1 LDRQRRDFITL
12 LGGFAAALPLAGHAQ
27 QPSSPVIG
35 FLNSGGM
42 PSANTLAALRKGLGE
57 MGFVEGRNVAFELR
71 GTDQYDQFPVLA
83 AELVRRQVAVIF
95 VWGTA
100 NSALAAKAA
109 TSSIP
114 IVFANGSD
122 PVKSGI
128 VESMNRPGGNVTGVT
143 FYNSG
148 LVAKRLELLRQIV
161 PQTKLIGFL
170 TNPKIQTSAQNLA
183 DMQAA
188 IGVLGGKLLVLNAS
202 TGDEI
207 DAALA
212 SAAGHEVDALLV
224 GPDPTFTARRAQM
237 VELAARYRIPA
248 NYFTRAFP
256 DAGGLSSYGTAF
268 AESERQ
274 AGIYIGRI
282 LKGEKPADL
291 PVQQPTKYEIVIN
304 LKTAKALRLTVPAML
319 LAQADD
325 VIE

>member
-1 LDRQRRDFITL
+1 
-12 LGGFAAALPLAGHAQ
+12 
-27 QPSSPVIG
+27 
-35 FLNSGGM
+35 
-42 PSANTLAALRKGLGE
+42 
-57 MGFVEGRNVAFELR
+57 MGFVEGRNVAIELR

-128 VESMNRPGGNVTGVT
+128 VESLNRPGGNVTGVT

-148 LVAKRLELLRQIV
+148 LVAKRLEMLREMVLQANV
-161 PQTKLIGFL
+161 IGFL
-170 TNPKIQTSAQNLA
+170 TNPTIQTSDQNLS
-183 DMQAA
+183 DMRAA

-207 DAALA
+207 DTAFA
-212 SAAGHEVDALLV
+212 SAAGQHVDALLV
-224 GPDPTFTARRAQM
+224 GSDPTFTTRRSQI
-237 VELAARYRIPA
+237 VELAARHRIPA
-248 NYFTRAFP
+248 NYFTRAFS
-256 DAGGLSSYGTAF
+256 DAGGLSSYGADF
-268 AESERQ
+268 RESERQ

-304 LKTAKALRLTVPAML
+304 LKTAKALGLTVPPAL
-319 LAQADD
+319 LVRADE